1 MIYSLLVLSSPCSG
15 QGSATALRFARSVL
29 GRGHQ
34 IHRVFFMDEGSM
46 SGGSSI
52 VTPQDEINLV
62 EQWAEFGSQSK
73 TELILCV
80 SSALKHGLL
89 DASEAERYE
98 KTSATVHPAFEISG
112 MGQLIDASATSD
124 RLLTFGG

>member
-15 QGSATALRFARSVL
+15 QGSATALRFARAVL
-29 GRGHQ
+29 ERGHK

-62 EQWAEFGSQSK
+62 QQWAEFGTGSQ

-80 SSALKHGLL
+80 SSALKRGLL
-89 DASEAERYE
+89 DSGEAERYE
-98 KTSATVHPAFEISG
+98 KTNATVHPAFEISG
-112 MGQLIDASATSD
+112 MGQLIDASASSD

>member
-15 QGSATALRFARSVL
+15 QGSATALRFARAVVD
-29 GRGHQ
+29 RGHQ
-34 IHRVFFMDEGSM
+34 IHRVFFMDEGTL

-62 EQWAEFGSQSK
+62 QQWAEFGAQSK

-80 SSALKHGLL
+80 SSALKRGLL
-89 DASEAERYE
+89 DASEADRYE
-98 KTSATVHPAFEISG
+98 KTAATIHPAFEISG
-112 MGQLIDASATSD
+112 MGQLIDASASSD